1 MKILLVEDQKD
12 KQHKLV
18 SFLEFEI
25 GPNAEVFVEESLRG
39 GLKYLLLNSDSIDLI
54 ILDMSMPNFGPEDL
68 SGVDY
73 SPESFAGKDLMEQMA
88 LRDITIPVIVVTQ
101 YSSFQEGSVSLSEL
115 SSTFSAL
122 FPDIYIGAVYYN
134 AALDSWKDELRKHL
148 L

>member
-1 MKILLVEDQKD
+1 
-12 KQHKLV
+12 
-18 SFLEFEI
+18 
-25 GPNAEVFVEESLRG
+25 
-39 GLKYLLLNSDSIDLI
+39 
-54 ILDMSMPNFGPEDL
+54 MPNFGPEDL

-134 AALDSWKDELRKHL
+134 AALDSWKDELRKQL